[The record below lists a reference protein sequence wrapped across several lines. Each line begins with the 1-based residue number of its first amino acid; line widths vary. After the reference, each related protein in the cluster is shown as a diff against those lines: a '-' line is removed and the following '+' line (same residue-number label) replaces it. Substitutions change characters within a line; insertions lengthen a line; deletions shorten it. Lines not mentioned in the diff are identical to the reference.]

1 MTVLNQVQKLINED
15 EVPLYLVDQ
24 VSEMVNELADLKA
37 EIIKAELKFNS
48 ARSAAQKLDTL
59 SHWKRLDQ
67 NQTDLAI
74 DLAEML
80 NLPE

>member
-37 EIIKAELKFNS
+37 AIVKAELKFNS

-74 DLAEML
+74 DLAELL

>member
-1 MTVLNQVQKLINED
+1 MTVLDQVQKLIRED

-37 EIIKAELKFNS
+37 AIVKAELKFNS
-48 ARSAAQKLDTL
+48 ARSATQKLNSL

-74 DLAEML
+74 DLAELL